1 MVFVHPWTQPFER
14 SSFWI
19 RPIRLSMPNCDCGN
33 LPLYVLMIKK
43 MEILTAK
50 EMREVDRKSIEDYG
64 IPGPV
69 LMENAGIQTVIA
81 LEDKFNSLTQKNVSV
96 FAGKGNNGGDGAVV
110 ARHLFNKKVKVEIF
124 LFAKKDDTS
133 HDAKINLDL
142 AQKMG
147 IPIHEV
153 ESLDKLKTFKSHLA
167 HAHIFIDALL
177 GTGITPPV
185 KGVLQSVISF
195 LNDLNK
201 FTLAIDIPSGLSSD
215 HGNVEGKTFKAD
227 MTVTFCRPKRCH
239 FLYPAAD
246 LVGELKVVDIS
257 IPDKIVRNEKIKVH
271 TIDRNDIC
279 FLFQERKRSSHKGT
293 YGHLLVIGGSAGKG
307 GAAAI
312 AGLSALRIGTGLVTL
327 AVPQSVNS
335 SIEMSPIEVMSI
347 PLPETQEGSID
358 IAAKDKL
365 LESINGKS
373 SVLIGPGLSTQQ
385 ETIELLLMIIPE
397 IKVPLLI
404 DADGLNCLAD
414 HLEILKKVK
423 GQVIIT
429 PHPGEMSRLTRKT
442 VKDVQADR
450 IGIAQK
456 FAVDYNLIVV
466 LKGAGTI
473 IALPDGSTF
482 INTTGNPGMASAGT
496 GDVLAGMAA
505 GLLAQNI
512 TPADAS
518 TKAAVYLHGF
528 AGDRIS
534 QEKGQVSLIASDL
547 IEVIPS
553 ILK

>member
-1 MVFVHPWTQPFER
+1 
-14 SSFWI
+14 
-19 RPIRLSMPNCDCGN
+19 
-33 LPLYVLMIKK
+33 
-43 MEILTAK
+43 
-50 EMREVDRKSIEDYG
+50 MREVDRKAIENYG

-81 LEDKFNSLTQKNVSV
+81 LEEKFNNLTTKRVSV

-124 LFAKKDDTS
+124 LFAKKGDIS
-133 HDAKINLDL
+133 HDAKINLNIAED
-142 AQKMG
+142 MG

-153 ESLDKLKTFKSHLA
+153 ESLDKLKNFKSHLN
-167 HAHIFIDALL
+167 HTHIFIDALL

-185 KGVLQSVISF
+185 KGVLQSAIIF

-201 FTLAIDIPSGLSSD
+201 FILAIDIPSGLNSD
-215 HGNVEGKTFKAD
+215 HGNVEGEVIKAD

-246 LVGELKVVDIS
+246 LVGELKVADIS
-257 IPDKIVRNEKIKVH
+257 IPDKIVSDEKIKVH
-271 TIDRNDIC
+271 TIDRNDIGS
-279 FLFQERKRSSHKGT
+279 LFQERKRSSHKGT
-293 YGHLLVIGGSAGKG
+293 YGHLLVIGGSVGKG
-307 GAAAI
+307 GAAAM

-335 SIEMSPIEVMSI
+335 SIEMNPIEVMSI
-347 PLPETQEGSID
+347 PLPETREGSID

-373 SVLIGPGLSTQQ
+373 AVLIGPGLSTQQ

-404 DADGLNCLAD
+404 DADGLNCLAE
-414 HLEILKKVK
+414 HLEILKKGK

-429 PHPGEMSRLTRKT
+429 PHPGEMSRLTKKT
-442 VKDVQADR
+442 VKEVQSDR
-450 IGIAQK
+450 IGISQK
-456 FAVDYNLIVV
+456 FATDYNVIVV

-473 IALPDGSTF
+473 IALPDGNTF
-482 INTTGNPGMASAGT
+482 INRTGNPGMASAGT

-505 GLLAQNI
+505 GLLAQKVSPVN
-512 TPADAS
+512 AS
-518 TKAAVYLHGF
+518 IAAVYLHGL
-528 AGDRIS
+528 AGDRVS

>member
-1 MVFVHPWTQPFER
+1 
-14 SSFWI
+14 
-19 RPIRLSMPNCDCGN
+19 
-33 LPLYVLMIKK
+33 

-271 TIDRNDIC
+271 TIDRNDIG

-293 YGHLLVIGGSAGKG
+293 YGHLLVIGGSTGKG
-307 GAAAI
+307 GAAAM

-335 SIEMSPIEVMSI
+335 SIEMNPIEVMSI

-423 GQVIIT
+423 VQVIIT
-429 PHPGEMSRLTRKT
+429 PHPGEMSRLARKT

-456 FAVDYNLIVV
+456 FAVDYNVIVV

-518 TKAAVYLHGF
+518 KAAVYLHGF
-528 AGDRIS
+528 AGDRVS
-534 QEKGQVSLIASDL
+534 QKKSQVSLIASDL

-553 ILK
+553 IFK

>member
-1 MVFVHPWTQPFER
+1 
-14 SSFWI
+14 
-19 RPIRLSMPNCDCGN
+19 
-33 LPLYVLMIKK
+33 

-50 EMREVDRKSIEDYG
+50 EMREIDRKAIEDYG

-81 LEDKFNSLTQKNVSV
+81 LEEKFQDLSKKRVSV
-96 FAGKGNNGGDGAVV
+96 FTGKGNNGGDGAVV
-110 ARHLFNKKVKVEIF
+110 ARHLFEKKVKVEIF

-133 HDAKINLDL
+133 PDAKINLDI
-142 AQKMG
+142 ARNMG
-147 IPIHEV
+147 VPIHEI
-153 ESLDKLKTFKSHLA
+153 ESLDQLKNFKSHLN
-167 HAHIFIDALL
+167 HSHIFIDALL
-177 GTGITPPV
+177 GTGIKPPV
-185 KGVLQSVISF
+185 KGVLRSVISF

-201 FTLAIDIPSGLSSD
+201 FTLAIDIPSGLNSD
-215 HGNVEGKTFKAD
+215 HGNVEGEVFKAD

-239 FLYPAAD
+239 FLCPAAD

-257 IPDKIVRNEKIKVH
+257 IPDKIVCNEKIKVH
-271 TIDRNDIC
+271 TIDRNNIG
-279 FLFQERKRSSHKGT
+279 FLFQERKQSSHKGT

-307 GAAAI
+307 GAAAM

-335 SIEMSPIEVMSI
+335 SIEMNPIEVMSI
-347 PLPETQEGSID
+347 PLPETKEGSID
-358 IAAKDKL
+358 FAAKDKL

-373 SVLIGPGLSTQQ
+373 AVLIGPGISTQQ
-385 ETIELLLMIIPE
+385 ETIDLLIAIIPE

-404 DADGLNCLAD
+404 DADGLNCLAE
-414 HLEILKKVK
+414 HLYVLQKAK

-429 PHPGEMSRLTRKT
+429 PHPGEMARLTRET

-450 IGIAQK
+450 TGIAGK
-456 FAVDYNLIVV
+456 FAADYNVIVV
-466 LKGAGTI
+466 LKGVGTI
-473 IALPDGSTF
+473 IAIPDGNSF
-482 INTTGNPGMASAGT
+482 INTTGNPGMATAGT

-505 GLLAQNI
+505 GLLAQKV
-512 TPADAS
+512 TPPNAS
-518 TKAAVYLHGF
+518 KAAVYLHGL
-528 AGDRIS
+528 AGDRVS

>member
-1 MVFVHPWTQPFER
+1 
-14 SSFWI
+14 
-19 RPIRLSMPNCDCGN
+19 
-33 LPLYVLMIKK
+33 
-43 MEILTAK
+43 
-50 EMREVDRKSIEDYG
+50 
-64 IPGPV
+64 
-69 LMENAGIQTVIA
+69 
-81 LEDKFNSLTQKNVSV
+81 
-96 FAGKGNNGGDGAVV
+96 
-110 ARHLFNKKVKVEIF
+110 
-124 LFAKKDDTS
+124 
-133 HDAKINLDL
+133 
-142 AQKMG
+142 
-147 IPIHEV
+147 
-153 ESLDKLKTFKSHLA
+153 
-167 HAHIFIDALL
+167 
-177 GTGITPPV
+177 
-185 KGVLQSVISF
+185 
-195 LNDLNK
+195 
-201 FTLAIDIPSGLSSD
+201 
-215 HGNVEGKTFKAD
+215 
-227 MTVTFCRPKRCH
+227 
-239 FLYPAAD
+239 
-246 LVGELKVVDIS
+246 
-257 IPDKIVRNEKIKVH
+257 
-271 TIDRNDIC
+271 
-279 FLFQERKRSSHKGT
+279 
-293 YGHLLVIGGSAGKG
+293 
-307 GAAAI
+307 
-312 AGLSALRIGTGLVTL
+312 
-327 AVPQSVNS
+327 
-335 SIEMSPIEVMSI
+335 
-347 PLPETQEGSID
+347 
-358 IAAKDKL
+358 
-365 LESINGKS
+365 
-373 SVLIGPGLSTQQ
+373 
-385 ETIELLLMIIPE
+385 MIIPE

-473 IALPDGSTF
+473 IALPDSSTF